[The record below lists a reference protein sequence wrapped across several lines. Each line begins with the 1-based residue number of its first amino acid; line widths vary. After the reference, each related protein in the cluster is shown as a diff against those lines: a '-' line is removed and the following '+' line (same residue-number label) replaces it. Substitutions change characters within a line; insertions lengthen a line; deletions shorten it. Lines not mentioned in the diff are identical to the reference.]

1 MVSALLSA
9 FMFDLIDNRRADI
22 EVSIAAMVAVFEY
35 AESLWGPLE
44 KFAAA
49 ITLKGVRRKN
59 VDMKW
64 IKLMG
69 AVLQNQYPE
78 RLKCAYLAPGERS
91 VQVDGSMQCV
101 GNQRFE

>member
-1 MVSALLSA
+1 
-9 FMFDLIDNRRADI
+9 
-22 EVSIAAMVAVFEY
+22 MVAVFEY

-44 KFAAA
+44 KFDAA
-49 ITLKGVRRKN
+49 ITLKGLSRKN

-78 RLKCAYLAPGERS
+78 RLKRAYLAPGASLE
-91 VQVDGSMQCV
+91 
-101 GNQRFE
+101 F